1 MKLNILLL
9 CLFSGLTTILA
20 APEMEKKAAT
30 NSLDTSPATKGNGDV
45 LADACY
51 YCVGVCRGYYCCDPR
66 PNCFY
71 ASGGCWCSA

>member
-45 LADACY
+45 LAD
-51 YCVGVCRGYYCCDPR
+51 GMIIF
-66 PNCFY
+66 CFLIFLVTPV
-71 ASGGCWCSA
+71 SIWTGILRS